1 MKLMTRTQLYGLVI
15 VCILAFSGPS
25 MAQAPEAKTSDVK
38 PVPALINP
46 AVAKDEL
53 AHRLVPL
60 TKEELD
66 PLAKAWL
73 EIVRIK
79 TEEIAEHQVELLHD
93 PAAATD
99 DAYQALAKMVEV
111 RAGLFERFSMVVN
124 ALQSKGGDE
133 ALVTELRAYRD
144 SVLSSETKLASPKAI
159 ATALFTW
166 LTRAD
171 GGVAIAKDIG
181 MVILV
186 FLALVFVSKSAQIH
200 FRRWIGRVP
209 NISRLLQA
217 FLVGAVDGWSTGR
230 AGCARCERHSAL
242 RNDRRCLVDS
252 RVRFPGYAG

>member
-38 PVPALINP
+38 PAPALINP

-79 TEEIAEHQVELLHD
+79 TEEIAERQVELLHD

-111 RAGLFERFSMVVN
+111 RAGLFEHFSMVVN

-159 ATALFTW
+159 ATALFTMHASPGCTAADEDRPNDAK
-166 LTRAD
+166 TRRVW
-171 GGVAIAKDIG
+171 GVA
-181 MVILV
+181 LV
-186 FLALVFVSKSAQIH
+186 PVKNLIRLH
-200 FRRWIGRVP
+200 FRQIV
-209 NISRLLQA
+209 L
-217 FLVGAVDGWSTGR
+217 
-230 AGCARCERHSAL
+230 
-242 RNDRRCLVDS
+242 
-252 RVRFPGYAG
+252 